1 MSNRRAN
8 ASGSPWSHLLRRALR
23 RLVGSGPWAA
33 AQAYDLWSATYD
45 AEPDNLLVLLD
56 EELFEGL
63 LRRVEVRGRRVIDVG
78 CGTGRHWTKIL
89 AHGPLELVG
98 YDVSPGMLARLR
110 RKHPGAAV
118 HLASAEALSHSAAQS
133 CDLLVSTLALS
144 HVPSA
149 DPVLDEW
156 ARVLRKGG
164 DLLLTDF
171 HPAAA
176 AIADTTF
183 VHQGRLITVEKHVH
197 PLPALEAALGR
208 SGFELLEREER
219 VIDEPLRQHYDR
231 AGKGAVFERM
241 RGTPLLYGMHLRRR
255 GAQGSD

>member
-149 DPVLDEW
+149 DPVLCGR
-156 ARVLRKGG
+156 AATSSSPTFTPRRPRSRTPRSFTRG
-164 DLLLTDF
+164 DSSPSRSTSIRSRRSRRRSVG
-171 HPAAA
+171 AASSSSN
-176 AIADTTF
+176 
-183 VHQGRLITVEKHVH
+183 V
-197 PLPALEAALGR
+197 R
-208 SGFELLEREER
+208 SG
-219 VIDEPLRQHYDR
+219 
-231 AGKGAVFERM
+231 
-241 RGTPLLYGMHLRRR
+241 
-255 GAQGSD
+255 